1 MYTLKIEDFK
11 CFGGSKAITLNQL
24 TVLVGMNSAGKSSM
38 IQSLI
43 LLHKAYNSKNEVLNY
58 NGISADCGFGTVHEL
73 MNSESAKEEF
83 CVALYD
89 DENEKSVECVFSPAD
104 DEEDSLSLNFVLEAN
119 GEIPLLDKEL
129 YYLSAERLG
138 PRISHPMVDL
148 AYPHCGERGEYTAQ
162 VLSYKGGMSRVDDK
176 RKFPG
181 SENNTLEGQVRQWLD
196 FILPGT
202 SISITPIDT
211 KIMRRQVM
219 ITRRTTDLRMPTNV
233 GFGVSYVLPIIV
245 ECLVAKKDRLLIIE
259 NPEAHLHP
267 SAQTRMGLLLG
278 YMAHSGLTMV
288 IETHSEHV
296 VDGIQLFAARNPNFR
311 LDVTINFFS
320 ETKTFGSPDIK
331 EITLNKHTFKYSD
344 LPPGFMDES
353 AKTYLEFTDAVNN
366 SLKSLM

>member
-11 CFGGSKAITLNQL
+11 CFGGSKAITLNRL

-38 IQSLI
+38 IQSMI
-43 LLHKAYNSKNEVLNY
+43 LLQKAYNSTVNELNY
-58 NGISADCGFGTVHEL
+58 NGVSPDCGFGTVHEL
-73 MNSESAKEEF
+73 MNSDSAKDEF
-83 CVALYD
+83 SVSLYD
-89 DENEKSVECVFSPAD
+89 DENEKSVECVFSTAD
-104 DEEDSLSLNFVLEAN
+104 DEEDSLLLKFDIGVD
-119 GEIPLLDKEL
+119 GDIPLLGKEL

-138 PRISHPMVDL
+138 PRTSHPMVDL
-148 AYPHCGERGEYTAQ
+148 AYPHCGEHGEYTAQ
-162 VLSYKGGMSRVDDK
+162 VLSYKGGMSRVDEN

-181 SENNTLEGQVRQWLD
+181 SSINTLEGQVRAWLD

-219 ITRRTTDLRMPTNV
+219 ITRKTTDLRMPTNV
-233 GFGVSYVLPIIV
+233 GFGVSFVLPIIV
-245 ECLVAKKDRLLIIE
+245 ECLVAKKDRLVIIE

-278 YMAHSGLTMV
+278 FMAHAGLTMV

-311 LDVTINFFS
+311 QDITINFFS
-320 ETKTFGSPDIK
+320 DTKTFGTPDIK
-331 EITLNKHTFKYSD
+331 EITLNKHTFKYSE
-344 LPPGFMDES
+344 LPSGFMDES
-353 AKTYLEFTDAVNN
+353 AKTYLIFTDAVNN
-366 SLKSLM
+366 SIKSPM